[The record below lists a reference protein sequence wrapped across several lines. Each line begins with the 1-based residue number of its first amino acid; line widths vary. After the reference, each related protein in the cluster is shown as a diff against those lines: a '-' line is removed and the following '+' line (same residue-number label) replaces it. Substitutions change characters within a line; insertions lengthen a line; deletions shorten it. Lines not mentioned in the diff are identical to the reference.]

1 MIIQETF
8 GAFNDITVVTDTG
21 PFNHRLSLLKDIYVE
36 RGEAAD
42 WHALKALHYKASG
55 TGVGP
60 KYLRCVVDHGI
71 SQEVVGVIVLTVP
84 KVLDAGRNE
93 VFPHLK
99 PNQQGIDTHTM
110 NVMRIKW
117 INQNIRLSSRNVI
130 DTMYR
135 GAGVGYRFRNL
146 AMRMSGYRFIE
157 ARSSMSRFNPFYFKA
172 GMRAVKPKNASGMEQ
187 GLAMFARN
195 FQSPAYDYVAIL
207 EELQAMPD
215 HVRERSLVDLR
226 DFYYRCSSMEKS
238 GDKRLEGRDRVNN
251 LPVPYLL
258 KQAMQLTFGSTI
270 YAVFQNPD
278 WGRAL
283 PARLPLTAFDNQG
296 PTEPL
301 RLEQP

>member
-1 MIIQETF
+1 MTDP
-8 GAFNDITVVTDTG
+8 DITIRVDAG
-21 PFNHRLSLLKDIYVE
+21 PFNRPLSLLKHIYVE
-36 RGEAAD
+36 KGENAD
-42 WHALKALHYKASG
+42 WNALKALHYKASE

-60 KYLRCVVDHGI
+60 KFLRCVIDAPGAPK
-71 SQEVVGVIVLTVP
+71 EVIGVIVLTVP
-84 KVLDAGRNE
+84 KVLDGGRNE

-99 PNQQGIDTHTM
+99 PNQTGMDTHTM

-117 INQNIRLSSRNVI
+117 INANIRLSSRNVI

-135 GAGVGYRFRNL
+135 GAGVGYRFRNI

-172 GMRAVKPKNASGMEQ
+172 GMRAVKPKNASGMDA

-195 FQSPAYDYVAIL
+195 FESPAYDYMAIM
-207 EELQAMPD
+207 EEVKAMPE
-215 HVRERSLVDLR
+215 HVRQVAMRELR
-226 DFYYRCSSMEKS
+226 EFYYRASSMEKS
-238 GDKRLEGRDRVNN
+238 GDKRLEGRERVNN
-251 LPVPYLL
+251 LPLPYLL

-278 WGRAL
+278 WGRVLPERIAL
-283 PARLPLTAFDNQG
+283 SSFDNQA

-301 RLEQP
+301 IF